1 MHQYTIMESPIGP
14 LMLVGSET
22 GLYAIHFTRDG
33 VRPMPEAG
41 WQHDPAAL
49 AQAVQQL
56 TEYFAGERRAFSLAL
71 APQGTPF
78 QREVWAALQ
87 TIPYGQTTSY
97 GVLAGQLGRP
107 SAARAVGAANGQNPL
122 PIVIPCH
129 RVVGSNGALTG
140 YAGGLAIKR
149 ALLKLEGAALGPE
162 QPTLL

>member
-1 MHQYTIMESPIGP
+1 MLRYTMMESPIGR
-14 LMLVGSET
+14 LMLVGSEA
-22 GLYAIHFTRDG
+22 GLRAIHFTREG
-33 VRPMPEAG
+33 VPPTPEAS
-41 WQHDPAAL
+41 WQHDPAL
-49 AQAVQQL
+49 FVDAVRQL
-56 TEYFAGERRAFSLAL
+56 TEYFAGERQAFTLAL
-71 APQGTPF
+71 DSQGTPF
-78 QREVWAALQ
+78 QQEVWAALEA
-87 TIPYGQTTSY
+87 IPYGQTTSY

-149 ALLKLEGAALGPE
+149 ALLELEGVSVAPE